1 MRVSLAVLICSLLGC
16 AKVDNTRSEA
26 APQNKP
32 VAVMIHG
39 AGGGGWEWDFW
50 KELFESEGWEVVA
63 PDLMPAEGG
72 LAATSFEDYVEQVV
86 SWCPR
91 DEPFVL
97 IGASM
102 GGILALRAAEKI
114 EPHAIV
120 IVNGVP
126 PKGMT
131 SFIRTEEIP
140 DVIEWEGGPLQDTRD
155 ALWDSDE
162 KTILW
167 AHERWRNESGRV
179 LRDIREAEAQVPKV
193 PVLVIASRQD
203 TDIPPEISHELAS
216 YLACDYVEY
225 ANMSHVGPLLGMR
238 AREVAKQTLEWVRSK
253 SLSKS
258 FQNPVGDRFEN
269 ID

>member
-1 MRVSLAVLICSLLGC
+1 MRVSIAVLICLLLGC
-16 AKVDNTRSEA
+16 ASVEKLEPKEA
-26 APQNKP
+26 QRIKP

-50 KELFESEGWEVVA
+50 KEVFETEGWEVIA

-72 LAATSFEDYVEQVV
+72 LAATRFEDYVAQVV
-86 SWCPR
+86 AWCPSNK
-91 DEPFVL
+91 PFVL

-102 GGILALRAAEKI
+102 GGILALKAAERV
-114 EPHAIV
+114 EPFAIV

-126 PKGMT
+126 PRGAT
-131 SFIRTEEIP
+131 SFARTEDVP

-167 AHERWRNESGRV
+167 AHERWRNESGKV

-203 TDIPPEISHELAS
+203 TDIPPEISRELAS
-216 YLACDYVEY
+216 HLECDYFEY
-225 ANMSHVGPLLGMR
+225 ANMSHVGPLLGVR
-238 AREVAKQTLEWVRSK
+238 ARTVAKHTLEWLRSK
-253 SLSKS
+253 ITSQISPIS
-258 FQNPVGDRFEN
+258 SR
-269 ID
+269 